1 MKDGKIPNPNI
12 INPIAGYDKEIYIKP
27 TIKNK
32 NIIVGDF
39 SYIADSDFESHVTH
53 HYEWNNDKLV
63 IGKFCQIASGVEFVM
78 NGANHQMNSV
88 STFPFYTLEGWEQTP
103 PTQNDLP
110 IKGDTIIGNDVW
122 IGQNATILPG
132 VHIGDGVIIGA
143 NSVVGSNIDPY
154 TIVAGN
160 PARVIRKRFSDKLIQ
175 TMEELKWWDLSIE
188 EINDLIPTL
197 TSSNLE
203 KVTEELDQ
211 RVKKMN
217 LK

>member
-1 MKDGKIPNPNI
+1 MKDGKTPNPNI

-53 HYEWNNDKLV
+53 QYEWNNDKLI

-78 NGANHQMNSV
+78 NGANHQMNAV

-103 PTQNDLP
+103 PAQNDLP

-132 VHIGDGVIIGA
+132 VHIGDGAIIGA
-143 NSVVGSNIDPY
+143 NSVVGSDTEPY
-154 TIVAGN
+154 TIVVGN
-160 PARVIRKRFSDKLIQ
+160 PAKPIRKRFDDELIDI
-175 TMEELKWWDLSIE
+175 MENLKWWDKSIE
-188 EINDLIPTL
+188 EINDLIPLL
-197 TSSNLE
+197 TNSNLE
-203 KVTEELDQ
+203 YVKEEL
-211 RVKKMN
+211 KK
-217 LK
+217 LL